1 MGRKPFSGTIATSL
15 IVVVAILSSTVLGQT
30 ATRPSTSSQPLH
42 VLHGK
47 VVGVA
52 DGDTLT
58 VLDDNHLQHKI
69 RLNGIDAPESA
80 QAFGQVAKRNLSA
93 LVFGQDRGRQL
104 GQGRSLRPARGTVRR
119 GATNAN
125 LEQLR
130 AGLAWYYRQY
140 AGDVQV
146 ELRSAYA
153 SVEAEARSAKRG
165 LWQDSTPLAPWVYR
179 HPVAAPSSGAMRG
192 RSSDR
197 PVVGNRNSHIYH
209 LPGCVD
215 YSKVAERNR
224 VNFDSEDAA
233 RQAGYRKAGNC
244 PS

>member
-93 LVFGQDRGRQL
+93 LVFGQDVVVSWDKVDRYGRL
-104 GQGRSLRPARGTVRR
+104 VGTVRR

-140 AGDVQV
+140 ASDVPV

-179 HPVAAPSSGAMRG
+179 HPVAAPSSGAMKG